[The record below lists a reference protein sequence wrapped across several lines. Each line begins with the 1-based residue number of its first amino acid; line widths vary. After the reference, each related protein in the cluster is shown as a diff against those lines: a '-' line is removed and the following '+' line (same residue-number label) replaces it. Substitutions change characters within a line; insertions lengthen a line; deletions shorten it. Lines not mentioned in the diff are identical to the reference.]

1 MFKLDTKGTSY
12 LIGIMDKENFI
23 GHVYDGK
30 KLRDYRIGYMLRT
43 QESPFVP
50 SVNERDR
57 GIRL

>member
-30 KLRDYRIGYMLRT
+30 
-43 QESPFVP
+43 
-50 SVNERDR
+50 NC
-57 GIRL
+57 GITELGICSGHRNLLLFLL